1 MNFRRMGNLIPGSKE
16 LQEIVRESQRLARD
30 TGHEWGT
37 VHLMLAFF
45 VSERNRA
52 REILE
57 QSGVELEKILEALK
71 ERGKVKEPPEVVHAV
86 IDKTRGLTRR
96 TRHSSVNTLHL
107 LTSLCR
113 HGEGLAYQ
121 ILRELRVDPGRVR
134 AVALRD
140 IAEGA
145 RPPVPQKKIQKEIAE
160 PTIEIAVIADQE
172 QANPDFN
179 IADQEGISELTPSP
193 DLQELAQTPDEN
205 PFAHLGTPGVPPGKA
220 RAASPKR
227 IQIIEPETVEEE
239 NYVLDRKTYPL
250 LSQLGRNLTLLAIQ
264 EKLDPAIGR
273 DKEVGQVLD
282 VLLKRRS
289 NNPLLIG
296 DPGVGKT
303 AIVEGLAQRLTLLP
317 ESDPLAGCTLVEIPI
332 SSLDAG
338 THLRGAFTE
347 RMQGLMD
354 EVASAKGQV
363 IIFFDEIHL
372 LMGTGAGDTALDAG
386 NVLKSALARGA
397 FPCIGA
403 TTIDEYS
410 RTIERDSALARRFSS
425 VYIEEPDPT
434 SATQMVSGVLGKYAT
449 HHGVT
454 YGNDVAEFA
463 VSLSRRYLPDRALPD
478 KAITLVDEA
487 GSRARRSGNYEVD
500 CDALANVV
508 SELTGIPLTKILVT
522 DQERLMRMEDS
533 LGENIVGHK
542 IELNRMCRVIRRNF
556 AGFRSR
562 RPVGSFLIFGPTGVG
577 KTETAKVL
585 ASYFFQS
592 PDALRRFDM
601 SEYTDKTSV
610 NKLIGSPAGYEGHD
624 EMPALTQAV
633 WKRSHQVILF
643 DEIEKSDPSLWPI
656 FLQILDEGT
665 VEDRRGYRL
674 DFRESIIIMTSN
686 LGSEVLRKNNRNIG
700 FAAEDSQKNTVN
712 NLREKIRDRVLEA
725 ARKNFPPELWSR
737 FDERLV
743 FQPLD
748 KNEMRH
754 VARLLIAEQ
763 SHILNME
770 RGITLRVTG
779 GAIELLLKLS
789 GDADERDGARGLRRI
804 IEEEL
809 VDEVA
814 QYLLSNGDTRNAE
827 LEVHHRKGQLIVERV
842 AVQTNLEDTELI
854 NMKELVKAK

>member
-1 MNFRRMGNLIPGSKE
+1 MADLIPGSKE

-57 QSGVELEKILEALK
+57 QSGVELELVLAALK
-71 ERGKVKEPPEVVHAV
+71 DRRKVKEPPEVVHAV

-96 TRHSSVNTLHL
+96 TRHNSVNTLHL

-121 ILRELRVDPGRVR
+121 ILKDLKVDPGRVR
-134 AVALRD
+134 SVALRD

-145 RPPVPQKKIQKEIAE
+145 RPPVSQKKIQKEIAQ
-160 PTIEIAVIADQE
+160 PTIEIAVIADQSE
-172 QANPDFN
+172 SNSDFN

-193 DLQELAQTPDEN
+193 DVESHELDPEGN
-205 PFAHLGTPGVPPGKA
+205 PFAHLGTPGVPPKPA
-220 RAASPKR
+220 RPKR
-227 IQIIEPETVEEE
+227 AKKLQTVEHKTIDEE
-239 NYVLDRKTYPL
+239 SYVLDRKRFAL

-273 DKEVGQVLD
+273 EKEVGQVLD

-303 AIVEGLAQRLTLLP
+303 AIVEGLAQRLTKLP
-317 ESDPLAGCTLVEIPI
+317 ESDPLSGCTLIEIPI

-354 EVASAKGQV
+354 EVASANGQ
-363 IIFFDEIHL
+363 IIVFFDEIHL
-372 LMGTGAGDTALDAG
+372 LMGTGGGDTALDAG

-403 TTIDEYS
+403 TTVDEYS
-410 RTIERDSALARRFSS
+410 RTIERDSALARRFSA
-425 VYIEEPDPT
+425 VHIEEPDPG
-434 SATQMVSGVLGKYAT
+434 SATEMVSGVLGKYAT

-454 YGNDVAEFA
+454 YGSEVAEFA

-487 GSRARRSGNYEVD
+487 GSRARRSGNYEVN

-542 IELNRMCRVIRRNF
+542 IEINRMCRVIRRNF

-577 KTETAKVL
+577 KTETARVL
-585 ASYFFQS
+585 ANYFFQS

-686 LGSEVLRKNNRNIG
+686 LGSDVLRVNNRNIG
-700 FAAEDSQKNTVN
+700 FAAENQQQDNSSE
-712 NLREKIRDRVLEA
+712 LREKIRDRALES
-725 ARKNFPPELWSR
+725 ARKSFPPELWSR

-748 KNEMRH
+748 KDELRL

-763 SHILNME
+763 SQILNIE

-779 GAIELLLKLS
+779 GAIELLLKRAE
-789 GDADERDGARGLRRI
+789 DADERDGARGLRRI

-814 QYLLSNGDTRNAE
+814 QYLLSHSDTRNAE
-827 LEVHHRKGQLIVERV
+827 LEVHHRKGQLFVERI
-842 AVQTNLEDTELI
+842 AVQTNLEDTVLI
-854 NMKELVKAK
+854 DMKELVKAK